1 MKKIIWSIL
10 TVVVLVLLA
19 ACTEVSEE
27 PTEERSN
34 TEEANQESEPAKVE
48 EPTEVEE
55 PAEVKEPVGEG
66 AALDGLTVHYIDV
79 GQGDSTLLEFDGFTM
94 LIDAGNWNSK
104 EAVDYLKQQEI
115 NEIDIVIGT
124 HPDADHIGQL
134 AQVIGEFEVGEV
146 WMSGNTSSSN
156 TFLNVLQAIEASGSD
171 YVEPRSGDSFDVG
184 SMQIDVLYPD
194 EITGAANEE
203 SVSLKMTYGDVRFV
217 FTGDAGVKQEQEMI
231 DSGMDLDAEILHLG
245 HHGSNTSTSPAFL
258 EAVTPEV
265 AIYSAGAD
273 NSYGHPHAE
282 VIAAA
287 ENAGAKVYGT
297 DVNGTIVVETDGKS
311 YNVLTQQ
318 EGVPTEGEN
327 RCIDLNIAS
336 SAELQEISGVGEA
349 YAQAIIDQRPF
360 ESVEDLLDIKGIG
373 QGTLSTIQEQ
383 GLACVGG

>member
-1 MKKIIWSIL
+1 MKKMIWSL
-10 TVVVLVLLA
+10 LAVVVLVLLA
-19 ACTEVSEE
+19 ACVEVSEK
-27 PTEERSN
+27 PKDERDPA
-34 TEEANQESEPAKVE
+34 EANQESEPAKVE
-48 EPTEVEE
+48 ESKDIEDSGEN
-55 PAEVKEPVGEG
+55 KKPVGEET
-66 AALDGLTVHYIDV
+66 ALEGLTVHYIDV
-79 GQGDSTLLEFDGFTM
+79 GQGDSTLLEFDGFSM

-115 NEIDIVIGT
+115 KDIDIVVGT

-171 YVEPRSGDSFDVG
+171 YVEPRSGDVFDVG
-184 SMQIDVLYPD
+184 SMQIEVLYPD
-194 EITGAANEE
+194 EITGSANEE

-217 FTGDAGVKQEQEMI
+217 FTGDAGIKQEQEMI
-231 DSGMDLDAEILHLG
+231 DSGMELDAEILHLG

-265 AIYSAGAD
+265 AIYSAGED

-282 VIAAA
+282 VIAAV

-297 DVNGTIVVETDGKS
+297 DVNGTILVKTDGKS
-311 YNVLTQQ
+311 YNVEIQQ

-327 RCIDLNIAS
+327 RCIDLNVAS
-336 SAELQEISGVGEA
+336 SAELQEISGIGKT

-360 ESVEDLLDIKGIG
+360 ESVEELLDIKGIG
-373 QGTLSTIQEQ
+373 QGTLSAIQEQ

>member
-1 MKKIIWSIL
+1 MKKIMGSL
-10 TVVVLVLLA
+10 LAVVILVLLA
-19 ACTEVSEE
+19 ACTEVSEK
-27 PTEERSN
+27 PKEERDN
-34 TEEANQESEPAKVE
+34 TEANQESEHAKIE
-48 EPTEVEE
+48 EPEAEEV
-55 PAEVKEPVGEG
+55 VQ
-66 AALDGLTVHYIDV
+66 DGLKVHYIDV
-79 GQGDSTLLEFDGFTM
+79 GQGDSTLLEFDGFSM
-94 LIDAGNWNSK
+94 LIDAGNWNST
-104 EAVDYLKQQEI
+104 EAVDYLKQQGI
-115 NEIDIVIGT
+115 KDIDIVIGT

-156 TFLNVLQAIEASGSD
+156 TFLNILQAIEASGSD

-184 SMQIDVLYPD
+184 SLQIDVLYPD

-203 SVSLKMTYGDVRFV
+203 SVSMKMTYGDVRFV

-287 ENAGAKVYGT
+287 ENAGAEVYGT
-297 DVNGTIVVETDGKS
+297 DVNGTILVETDGKS
-311 YNVLTQQ
+311 YNVKTQQ

-327 RCIDLNIAS
+327 RCIDLNVAS
-336 SAELQEISGVGEA
+336 SAELQEISGIGET

-360 ESVEDLLDIKGIG
+360 ESVEELLDIKGIG
-373 QGTLSTIQEQ
+373 NGTLDAIQEQ
-383 GLACVGG
+383 GLACIGG

>member
-1 MKKIIWSIL
+1 MKKIIW
-10 TVVVLVLLA
+10 VLLA
-19 ACTEVSEE
+19 ALVFMLLAACAEIAEQPE
-27 PTEERSN
+27 EERN
-34 TEEANQESEPAKVE
+34 DNETDQQRERSEI
-48 EPTEVEE
+48 EE
-55 PAEVKEPVGEG
+55 PAGEEVFQ
-66 AALDGLTVHYIDV
+66 DGLKVHYIDV
-79 GQGDSTLLEFDGFTM
+79 GQGDSTLLEFEGFAM

-104 EAVDYLKQQEI
+104 EAVDYLKQRGIQD
-115 NEIDIVIGT
+115 IDIVVGT
-124 HPDADHIGQL
+124 HPDADHIGQM

-171 YVEPRSGDSFDVG
+171 YVESRSGDSYDVG
-184 SMQIDVLYPD
+184 SMQIEVLYPD

-203 SVSLKMTYGDVRFV
+203 SVSLKITYGDVRFV

-231 DSGMDLDAEILHLG
+231 DSGMGLEAEILHLG

-258 EAVTPEV
+258 GAVAPEV

-287 ENAGAKVYGT
+287 ENAGAEVYGT
-297 DVNGTIVVETDGKS
+297 DVNGTILVETDGKS
-311 YNVLTQQ
+311 YSVKTQQ

-336 SAELQEISGVGEA
+336 SAELQEITGIGKV
-349 YAQAIIDQRPF
+349 YAQSIIDQRPF
-360 ESVEDLLDIKGIG
+360 ENVEELLDIKGIG
-373 QGTLSTIQEQ
+373 QGTLDDIQEQ
-383 GLACVGG
+383 DLACIGG

>member
-1 MKKIIWSIL
+1 MKKIKWAL
-10 TVVVLVLLA
+10 LAVVVFVLLA
-19 ACTEVSEE
+19 ACVKPAGQPEE
-27 PTEERSN
+27 QRNDNET
-34 TEEANQESEPAKVE
+34 NQENEQAAPE
-48 EPTEVEE
+48 
-55 PAEVKEPVGEG
+55 EPVGEEIVQ
-66 AALDGLTVHYIDV
+66 DGLKVHYIDV
-79 GQGDSTLLEFDGFTM
+79 GQGDSTLLEFEGFTM
-94 LIDAGNWNSK
+94 LIDAGNWNST
-104 EAVDYLKQQEI
+104 EAVDYLKQQGVQ
-115 NEIDIVIGT
+115 EIDIVVGT

-134 AQVIGEFEVGEV
+134 AQIVGEFEVGEV

-156 TFLNVLQAIEASGSD
+156 TFLNALQAIEASGSE
-171 YVEPRSGDSFDVG
+171 YVEPRSGDTFDVG

-217 FTGDAGVKQEQEMI
+217 FTGDAGVKEEQEMI
-231 DSGMDLDAEILHLG
+231 DSGMDLKAEILHMG

-258 EAVTPEV
+258 AAVAPEV

-297 DVNGTIVVETDGKS
+297 DVNGTIIVETDGTS

-336 SAELQEISGVGEA
+336 SAELQEITGIGEA
-349 YAQAIIDQRPF
+349 YAQAIIEQRPF
-360 ESVEDLLDIKGIG
+360 ESVEELLDIKGIG
-373 QGTLSTIQEQ
+373 QGTLDAIQEQ
-383 GLACVGG
+383 GLACIGGQ